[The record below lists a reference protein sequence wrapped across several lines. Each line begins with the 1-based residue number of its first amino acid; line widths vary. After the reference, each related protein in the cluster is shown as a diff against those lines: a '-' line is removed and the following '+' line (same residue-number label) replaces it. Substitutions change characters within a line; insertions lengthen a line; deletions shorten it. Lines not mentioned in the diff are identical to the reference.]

1 MPPARAGCGLPR
13 VGGCHSPAGVPRL
26 IAWRISRAP
35 FADLSGT
42 GARLYGGRWNS
53 PGRALIYAAES
64 AALAVLEVRC
74 YLDLTPD
81 LLPDDYVLTGI
92 ALDGLAVETLD
103 TLPEAPQGFGDAWLA
118 EARTPVLRVPSFIV
132 PESFNLLLNPAHPEA
147 AGFQATSQ
155 RPFRFDARLWQPG
168 AF

>member
-1 MPPARAGCGLPR
+1 M
-13 VGGCHSPAGVPRL
+13 

-53 PGRALIYAAES
+53 PGRALIYAAET
-64 AALAVLEVRC
+64 AALAVLEVRVH
-74 YLDLTPD
+74 LDLTPD

-103 TLPEAPQGFGDAWLA
+103 ALPEAPRAFGDAWLA

-132 PESFNLLLNPAHPEA
+132 PESGNLLLNPAHPAA
-147 AGFQATSQ
+147 AGLKVTSQ
-155 RPFRFDARLWQPG
+155 RPFRFDARLWQSG